1 MTGLILL
8 CALLV
13 VAIVAV
19 AFWRVDPKR
28 LPHVL
33 TCSGGW
39 AEAKLRGCERGPV
52 ATGFPVEPRNAYS
65 NLAYLIAGLAIVE
78 ASGGRLSAA
87 VLAASLVFLG
97 LGSALY
103 HGLKTPWAV
112 QMDRSAM
119 YAVFASLAIYAL
131 APVHPAIGWVML
143 GGALAAGIGFAWVR
157 PGDLN
162 ERMGLLL
169 LVVSLRGFLLG
180 SPLFAGLSLVVFA
193 LAFTAW
199 TLDKHRPPKL
209 GKWGHAAWH
218 FGTAAAIGLMYRAV
232 MP

>member
-1 MTGLILL
+1 MIGLVLL
-8 CALLV
+8 CAALV
-13 VAIVAV
+13 VIIVGV
-19 AFWRVDPKR
+19 AFWRVDPNR

-39 AEAKLRGCERGPV
+39 AEAKLRGCDRGPTH
-52 ATGFPVEPRNAYS
+52 TGFPVEPRNAYS
-65 NLAYLIAGLAIVE
+65 NVSYLLAGLAVVW
-78 ASGGRLSAA
+78 ASGGRFSAA
-87 VLAASLVFLG
+87 VLALALVSLG

-112 QMDRSAM
+112 QMDRAGM
-119 YAVFASLAIYAL
+119 YAVFAALAIYAL

-143 GGALAAGIGFAWVR
+143 GGAVAAAVGFAWVR

-180 SPLFAGLSLVVFA
+180 SPLYAGLALLMFA
-193 LAFTAW
+193 AAFTAW
-199 TLDKHRPPKL
+199 TLDKNRPPKL
-209 GKWGHAAWH
+209 GPWGHAIWH
-218 FGTAAAIGLMYRAV
+218 VGTAGAVGLMYRAV